1 MEDIYS
7 KIYESLSLEKLPG
20 IVSFEK
26 VAGKSAKE
34 LAEAANDFS
43 FGALGVDLNF
53 EESFGGGSLD
63 ISEERQVV

>member
-1 MEDIYS
+1 MDDIYS

-26 VAGKSAKE
+26 VTGKTTAE

-43 FGALGVDLNF
+43 FGAIGVDLNF
-53 EESFGGGSLD
+53 EESFGGGPLD
-63 ISEERQVV
+63 VREERQVI